1 MARKIADC
9 RKYPSEINCSL
20 TISGEEEEVLRAATE
35 HAVTVHRHEDTPE
48 LREQIR
54 ELLTDETPVGEPD
67 GMNFVQLIEFKTGK
81 RDQLDELLDEWEEAT
96 GGKRTATRALL
107 TQDHEHPG
115 SYYELVEF
123 PSYEEAMRNSR
134 LPETDALSRKM
145 RDLCD
150 EAPTFHNLDVV
161 RAERL

>member
-1 MARKIADC
+1 MVRKIADC
-9 RKYPSEINCSL
+9 RKYPSESNCSL

-54 ELLTDETPVGEPD
+54 ELLEDETPAGEPD

-81 RDQLDELLDEWEEAT
+81 KAELGRLVDEWEEAT
-96 GGKRTATRALL
+96 GGKRTAKRTVL

-115 SYYELVEF
+115 TYYEFVEF
-123 PSYEEAMRNSR
+123 PSYDEAMRNSR
-134 LPETDALSRKM
+134 LPETDELSRKM

-150 EAPTFHNLDVV
+150 EEPTFHNLDVV